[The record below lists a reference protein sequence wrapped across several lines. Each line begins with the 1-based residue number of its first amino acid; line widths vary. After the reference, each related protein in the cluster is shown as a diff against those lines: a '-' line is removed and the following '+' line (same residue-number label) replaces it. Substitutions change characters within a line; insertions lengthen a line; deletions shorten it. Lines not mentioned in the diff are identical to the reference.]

1 MIKKLSV
8 KHLLGIKQLSP
19 NDIELILTTASQ
31 FKEVINRPIKK
42 FLPYVTLPLQIY
54 FLKIQL
60 VQEFLLNLLNEDY
73 LPTQSVFP
81 PQVLQ

>member
-54 FLKIQL
+54 F
-60 VQEFLLNLLNEDY
+60 
-73 LPTQSVFP
+73 
-81 PQVLQ
+81 